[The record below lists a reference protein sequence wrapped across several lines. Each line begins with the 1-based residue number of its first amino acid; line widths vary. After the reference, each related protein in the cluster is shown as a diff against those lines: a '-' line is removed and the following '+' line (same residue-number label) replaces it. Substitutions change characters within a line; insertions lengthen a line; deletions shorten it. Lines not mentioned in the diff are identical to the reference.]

1 VGGNEEEPV
10 DVRIIAATNQD
21 LEARIATSEFRED
34 LYYRINVLPIHLP
47 PLRQRREDIPLLV
60 EFFLQKYCKQ
70 MDLPAK
76 QISVEAIQMLE
87 SYDWPGNVR
96 ELENLIERALALT
109 HAETIT
115 TRDLP
120 VHLLTHRKVNS
131 DLIELPEEGLDLE
144 KHLEGIRVQLMQQAL
159 DRAGG
164 VQTQAAELL
173 GMSFRSFRYYAK
185 KGGLKGE

>member
-1 VGGNEEEPV
+1 V

-21 LEARIATSEFRED
+21 LETRLATGEFRED
-34 LYYRINVLPIHLP
+34 LFYRINVLPIHLP

-60 EFFLQKYCKQ
+60 EFFLQKYCKE
-70 MDLPAK
+70 MELAAK
-76 QISVEAIQMLE
+76 QISVEAMQMLE

-120 VHLLTHRKVNS
+120 VHLLTHRKVSS

-144 KHLEGIRVQLMQQAL
+144 RHLEGIRVQLMQQAL

-185 KGGLKGE
+185 KGGLKGGE